1 VAAGDQAHHDAA
13 GIGEANGM
21 TFLAPLF
28 FFVALGVAAG
38 AVALHFIVTRQPTS
52 SALPTVRF
60 VPISAVRVTTVA
72 PVPED
77 LLLLLVRVLAVLLLG
92 AALARPVLV
101 PSRRPVLRIV
111 LADVSR
117 VVGSIESVRDSTRT
131 LLGARDV
138 LVVFDSSAHVV
149 HGHAADSVPR
159 LERSSRGGR
168 LSPALITA
176 IRAAS
181 AARETADS
189 IELDVIS
196 PLRASELDGA
206 TQAVRALWHG
216 RIRLV
221 RVPASADSLALPPG
235 MEIRAE
241 PSDPLVAAT
250 AEMLSPHASVRVLRG
265 PPTAADSAWASI
277 GRHTLVRW
285 PANGAPPGWV
295 AKTPPDTV
303 GAVTAGE
310 AAVVTPF
317 ERDWRLDAA
326 TRFTRV
332 SARWVDG
339 ATAAVERALGEGCV
353 RDVAI
358 GVSPRG
364 DLVLRRSFGRFVL
377 ALVAPCETVAGSLA
391 ADSGA
396 IASLAGAGALAAH
409 DAIAAPSAVDSPL
422 APWLLAGAIA
432 LALLELLV
440 RRGSAPMWSL
450 PEDGEADARTREV
463 A

>member
-1 VAAGDQAHHDAA
+1 MATGDPADHDAA
-13 GIGEANGM
+13 GRGEANRM
-21 TFLAPLF
+21 TFLAPIF
-28 FFVALGVAAG
+28 FYVALGVAAG

-77 LLLLLVRVLAVLLLG
+77 LPLLLVRVLAVLLLG

-101 PSRRPVLRIV
+101 PTRKSVVRFV

-117 VVGSIESVRDSTRT
+117 AVGSIVSVRDSART
-131 LLGARDV
+131 LLGPGDM
-138 LVVFDSSAHVV
+138 LVVFDSSARLVR
-149 HGHAADSVPR
+149 GRAADSAAR

-176 IRAAS
+176 FRAAS
-181 AARETADS
+181 AGRETADS
-189 IELDVIS
+189 IEIDVVS

-206 TQAVRALWHG
+206 TEAIRALWPG
-216 RIRLV
+216 RIRII
-221 RVPASADSLALPPG
+221 RVSASADSLALPPG
-235 MEIRAE
+235 IDLRADRG
-241 PSDPLVAAT
+241 DPMVIAT
-250 AEMLSPHASVRVLRG
+250 AGIPPSSASVRVLRG
-265 PPTAADSAWASI
+265 EPTAADSAWSSS

-285 PANGAPPGWV
+285 PADGAPPGWI
-295 AKTPPDTV
+295 ARTPPDTV
-303 GAVTAGE
+303 GAVIAGE

-317 ERDWRLDAA
+317 ERKWRLDSAA
-326 TRFTRV
+326 RITRV
-332 SARWVDG
+332 AARWVDG
-339 ATAAVERALGEGCV
+339 APAAVERAVGGGCI
-353 RDVAI
+353 RDVAV

-364 DLVLRRSFGRFVL
+364 DLVLRRSFGRLVQ
-377 ALVAPCETVAGSLA
+377 ALVAPCETIAGSLA

-396 IASLAGAGALAAH
+396 IASLAGTGRLAAH
-409 DAIAAPSAVDSPL
+409 DAIAAPSAVDTPL
-422 APWLLAGAIA
+422 VPWLLAAALA

-450 PEDGEADARTREV
+450 TEGDEADARAQEV

>member
-1 VAAGDQAHHDAA
+1 
-13 GIGEANGM
+13 M
-21 TFLAPLF
+21 TFLAPMF

-52 SALPTVRF
+52 SPLPTVRF

-101 PSRRPVLRIV
+101 PARRPVLRIV

-117 VVGSIESVRDSTRT
+117 AVGRIESVRDSVRT
-131 LLGARDV
+131 LLGDRDV
-138 LVVFDSSAHVV
+138 LVVFDSSARVV
-149 HGHAADSVPR
+149 RGRAADSVAR
-159 LERSSRGGR
+159 LERSARGGR

-189 IELDVIS
+189 VELDVVS

-206 TQAVRALWHG
+206 TQSVRALWPG
-216 RIRLV
+216 RIRVV
-221 RVPASADSLALPPG
+221 RVAASADSLALAPG
-235 MEIRAE
+235 VELRAA
-241 PSDPLVAAT
+241 PSDPMMVAT
-250 AEMLSPHASVRVLRG
+250 AGMLSSNASVRVLRG
-265 PPTAADSAWASI
+265 EPTAADSVWASS

-285 PANGAPPGWV
+285 PAGGAPPGWG
-295 AKTPPDTV
+295 ARTPPDTV
-303 GAVTAGE
+303 GAVIAGE

-317 ERDWRLDAA
+317 ERRWRLDGAA
-326 TRFTRV
+326 RITRV
-332 SARWVDG
+332 AARWVDG
-339 ATAAVERALGEGCV
+339 APAAVERAIGGGCI

-364 DLVLRRSFGRFVL
+364 DLVLRRSFGRLVQ

-409 DAIAAPSAVDSPL
+409 DAIAAPNVLDPPL
-422 APWLLAGAIA
+422 VPWLLASAIA

-440 RRGSAPMWSL
+440 RRGSVPMWSL
-450 PEDGEADARTREV
+450 PEGDRADARAQEV